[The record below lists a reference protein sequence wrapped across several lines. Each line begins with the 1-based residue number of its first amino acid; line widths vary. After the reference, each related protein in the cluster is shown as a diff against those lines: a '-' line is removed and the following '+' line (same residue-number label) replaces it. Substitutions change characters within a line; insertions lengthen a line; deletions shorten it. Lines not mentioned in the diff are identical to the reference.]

1 MNIDFTQE
9 QLVAFYRS
17 TSADGRK
24 AVKEALGEKFSEILP
39 ATERVKT
46 YEDAVNELGEDNPI
60 VVAASTASW
69 LFPEAVNKDLVAY
82 MKMRVIV
89 AALNDGWEPQFVPGE
104 QRWYPWY
111 ELISKEDYEA
121 MSEDEKQERRCVGRS
136 SFTLRMRL
144 AVSFTRMRITPR
156 RTRTRSTAL
165 GSPSKAKNWQNMPES
180 SSQNCLLISASS
192 PSLMKKNNRA

>member
-69 LFPEAVNKDLVAY
+69 RFPEAVNKDLVAY
-82 MKMRVIV
+82 MKLRVIV
-89 AALNDGWEPQFVPGE
+89 AALNDGWKPQFVPGE

-121 MSEDEKQERRCVGRS
+121 MSDDEKQERRCVGRS
-136 SFTLRMRL
+136 NSNAYAYGGLVFSYAYDASSYSGAYYGSRL
-144 AVSFTRMRITPR
+144 AFKTE
-156 RTRTRSTAL
+156 AL
-165 GSPSKAKNWQNMPES
+165 AEYAGKQFAELFADFCFIPKSDV
-180 SSQNCLLISASS
+180 
-192 PSLMKKNNRA
+192 KK

>member
-136 SFTLRMRL
+136 SSN
-144 AVSFTRMRITPR
+144 AN
-156 RTRTRSTAL
+156 AL
-165 GSPSKAKNWQNMPES
+165 GGLVCSVAV
-180 SSQNCLLISASS
+180 SASS
-192 PSLMKKNNRA
+192 HSNANDGSRLAFKSEELAKYAGKQFAELFADFCFIPKSDEKE

>member
-69 LFPEAVNKDLVAY
+69 RFPEAVNKDLVAY
-82 MKMRVIV
+82 MKLRVIV
-89 AALNDGWEPQFVPGE
+89 AALNDGWKPQFVPGE

-121 MSEDEKQERRCVGRS
+121 MSDDEKQERRCVGRS
-136 SFTLRMRL
+136 SVYAYADGGLVYSYAYYASSYSHANYGSRL
-144 AVSFTRMRITPR
+144 AFKTE
-156 RTRTRSTAL
+156 AL
-165 GSPSKAKNWQNMPES
+165 AEYAGKQFAELFADFCFIPKSDV
-180 SSQNCLLISASS
+180 
-192 PSLMKKNNRA
+192 KK

>member
-46 YEDAVNELGEDNPI
+46 YEYAVNELGEDNPI

-136 SFTLRMRL
+136 NNFANALGGLVFSYAVNASSYSFANFGSRL
-144 AVSFTRMRITPR
+144 AFKSEE
-156 RTRTRSTAL
+156 L
-165 GSPSKAKNWQNMPES
+165 AKYAGKQFAELFADFCFIPKSDE
-180 SSQNCLLISASS
+180 
-192 PSLMKKNNRA
+192 KE

>member
-69 LFPEAVNKDLVAY
+69 RFPEAVNKDLVAY

-89 AALNDGWEPQFVPGE
+89 AALNDGWEPQFVLGE

-136 SFTLRMRL
+136 YYGAYAGGGLVYSY
-144 AVSFTRMRITPR
+144 AV
-156 RTRTRSTAL
+156 
-165 GSPSKAKNWQNMPES
+165 
-180 SSQNCLLISASS
+180 SASS
-192 PSLMKKNNRA
+192 LSFAVVGSRLAFKSEELAEYAGKQFAELFADFCFIPKSDEKE

>member
-69 LFPEAVNKDLVAY
+69 LFPEAVKKDLVAY

-136 SFTLRMRL
+136 VNNANAYGGLVYSNAYYASSSSPAYNGSRL
-144 AVSFTRMRITPR
+144 AFKSEE
-156 RTRTRSTAL
+156 L
-165 GSPSKAKNWQNMPES
+165 AKYAGKQFAELFADFCFIPKSDE
-180 SSQNCLLISASS
+180 
-192 PSLMKKNNRA
+192 KE

>member
-17 TSADGRK
+17 TSNEGRK
-24 AVKEALGEKFSEILP
+24 AIKEALGEQFSETLP

-46 YEDAVNELGEDNPI
+46 YEDAVKELGEDNPI
-60 VVAASTASW
+60 VAAASSAQW
-69 LFPEAVNKDLVAY
+69 RFPEAENKDIVAFL
-82 MKMRVIV
+82 KLRVIV
-89 AALNDGWEPQFVPGE
+89 AALNDGWKPQFVPGE

-136 SFTLRMRL
+136 HYYAHAYGGLVYSYAHYASSFSHAYSGSRL
-144 AVSFTRMRITPR
+144 AFKSE
-156 RTRTRSTAL
+156 AL
-165 GSPSKAKNWQNMPES
+165 AEYAGKQFAELFADFCFIPKSDEKE
-180 SSQNCLLISASS
+180 
-192 PSLMKKNNRA
+192 